1 MCFCGWWG
9 EPQSA
14 LLRAERLLPVWICTD
29 FPAGIPMCQGA
40 KVQTDWRLGGR
51 NISAC
56 ATFCFTSTAH
66 RVQTKRRAIG
76 SKQNLKNQAVG
87 PHATGFSRCYKF
99 HLFIFKKGHWW
110 PHLVKLLLIF
120 ARTCFPDSDSSQ
132 SVFFSSPAHCPSTLR
147 HPQVACML
155 SSK

>member
-40 KVQTDWRLGGR
+40 KVQTDWRLGRR

-66 RVQTKRRAIG
+66 RVQTKRRTTRC
-76 SKQNLKNQAVG
+76 KQNCLRKQAVG

-110 PHLVKLLLIF
+110 PHLVKYICLYLLELAFQIQIPLNPF
-120 ARTCFPDSDSSQ
+120 FFPPLHTAPPHSDT
-132 SVFFSSPAHCPSTLR
+132 HR
-147 HPQVACML
+147 
-155 SSK
+155 